1 MLLEKGRSIV
11 GSETSYQSEDMGG
24 KKIVTTYKPGDL
36 VHCITSSSYVCSVS
50 TQKTKN
56 GEYILNPKV
65 TAQEIA
71 AFKNKEKELEQ
82 KIKDLGQAY
91 YGSGCSSAGLAAFA
105 CQIYHATGKPYPIS
119 GQVPTKEERVLLGAG
134 AALQVVGAG
143 AVVANKIINRP
154 AIVYRVDD
162 TSYSPRILPDG
173 TIPLVLNG
181 KGQERALFINIG
193 DVSRAQEFA
202 IKNRNANATI
212 TSFKVSKDYR
222 DWLSNIS
229 IYDKSNVAKL
239 NPNAPLVVDI
249 NKAKHQYGLRTNS
262 HIDSLRNAIIPGTVK
277 IIPVNKP
284 KDK

>member
-1 MLLEKGRSIV
+1 MI
-11 GSETSYQSEDMGG
+11 
-24 KKIVTTYKPGDL
+24 P
-36 VHCITSSSYVCSVS
+36 
-50 TQKTKN
+50 
-56 GEYILNPKV
+56 LN
-65 TAQEIA
+65 
-71 AFKNKEKELEQ
+71 F
-82 KIKDLGQAY
+82 
-91 YGSGCSSAGLAAFA
+91 
-105 CQIYHATGKPYPIS
+105 HATGKPYPIS

-173 TIPLVLNG
+173 TISLVLNG
-181 KGQERALFINIG
+181 EGQERALFINIG